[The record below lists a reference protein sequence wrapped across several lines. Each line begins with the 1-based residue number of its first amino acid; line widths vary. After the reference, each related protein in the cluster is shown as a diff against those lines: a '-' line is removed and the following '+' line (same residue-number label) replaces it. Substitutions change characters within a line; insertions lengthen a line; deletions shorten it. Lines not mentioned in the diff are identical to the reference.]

1 MTTLLHSTAWIAPS
15 IADWMA
21 VGLVS
26 ALGFAVTALFFQ
38 LGFGHAISFALA
50 AG

>member
-1 MTTLLHSTAWIAPS
+1 MTTLPHSTESTAPS
-15 IADWMA
+15 TADWMA

-26 ALGFAVTALFFQ
+26 ALGFAVTALFFHVG
-38 LGFGHAISFALA
+38 LGHAISLALA